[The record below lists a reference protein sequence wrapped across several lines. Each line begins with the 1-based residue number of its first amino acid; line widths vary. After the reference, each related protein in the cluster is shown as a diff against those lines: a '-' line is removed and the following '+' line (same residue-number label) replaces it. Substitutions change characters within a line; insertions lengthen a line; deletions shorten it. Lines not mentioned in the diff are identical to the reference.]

1 MESHALHADGLY
13 YESKDKEANAKL
25 WVNLYAPS
33 TAEWKSAGV
42 KLEVAT
48 DLPLGQTAT
57 IKVTPQSS
65 KKFTVALRRP
75 FWAGNGFSVKVNG
88 SAFKTTA
95 PADSYVEIARTW
107 KPGDTVE
114 LMMPKTLRKEALA
127 DNPNRFAVMWGPL
140 VLAGDLGPE
149 LRGGQARAAGPDV
162 PVLVGPEQPVAN
174 WLKPVAGKP
183 DTFRTTGVGLK
194 QEIDFVPFYQL
205 PRRRYAVY
213 WDMYSPAEWTKRET
227 EYRTR
232 EEKQKK
238 LEAATI
244 AFAQPGQ
251 MQAERDA
258 NQQGEESSP
267 VQVES
272 HFGRAA
278 TKWFSFDLPVNPA
291 HPLTLI
297 VTYSNE
303 NRGPGACD
311 VLVEGRKVGEQTGVR
326 RSPEQEIRFF
336 DVEYRIPADLI
347 AEKNKV
353 TVRFEAANARS
364 TPSVFGVRIVR
375 SDMER

>member
-13 YESKDKEANAKL
+13 YESNDKEANARL

-57 IKVTPQSS
+57 VKVTPQAA
-65 KKFTVALRRP
+65 KKFTLALRRP
-75 FWAGNGFSVKVNG
+75 SWAGQGFSVKVNG
-88 SAFKTTA
+88 NVFRTAA

-114 LMMPKTLRKEALA
+114 LAMPKTLRKEALA
-127 DNPNRFAVMWGPL
+127 GNPNRFAVMWGPL

-149 LRGGQARAAGPDV
+149 TRGGQARTPGGDV
-162 PVLVGPEQPVAN
+162 PVLVAPEQPVAN

-183 DTFRTTGVGLK
+183 DTFRTTGAGLK

-213 WDMYSPAEWTKRET
+213 WDMYTPAEWAKRET
-227 EYRTR
+227 EFRTR

-251 MQAERDA
+251 MQAERDS
-258 NQQGEESSP
+258 NQQGEDSAP
-267 VQVES
+267 VQVEGR
-272 HFGRAA
+272 FGRTA

-311 VLVEGRKVGEQTGVR
+311 VLLDGRKIGEQTGLR

-336 DVEYRIPADLI
+336 DVEYRIPADSI
-347 AEKNKV
+347 ADKKKV
-353 TVRFEAANARS
+353 TVRFEATNARS